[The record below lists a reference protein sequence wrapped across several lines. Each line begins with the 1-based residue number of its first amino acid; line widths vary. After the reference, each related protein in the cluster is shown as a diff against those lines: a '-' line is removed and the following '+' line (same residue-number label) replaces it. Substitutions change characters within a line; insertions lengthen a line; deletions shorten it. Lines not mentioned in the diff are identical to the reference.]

1 MQFYY
6 GAIYPIGVNDGE
18 KGEQWIQNK
27 QTDKRRLLEMPWPKG
42 RHLKIRL
49 QL

>member
-18 KGEQWIQNK
+18 KGEQLIQTNK
-27 QTDKRRLLEMPWPKG
+27 QKAVTRDAVG
-42 RHLKIRL
+42 
-49 QL
+49 